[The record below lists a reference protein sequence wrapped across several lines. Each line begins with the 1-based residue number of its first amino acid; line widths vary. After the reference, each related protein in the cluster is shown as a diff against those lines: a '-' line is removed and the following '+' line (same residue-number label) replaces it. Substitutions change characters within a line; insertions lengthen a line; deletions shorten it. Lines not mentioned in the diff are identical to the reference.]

1 MVYTKTRLKKED
13 KILIILIIITI
24 LSVFIISGMD
34 NAINSQLLNKLT
46 EIIFFSLFGLFMY
59 DLIIRTT
66 NIAELFIA
74 FFLNTLTSVFILSI
88 LNNSFYKLLAF
99 ILFVIIII
107 PLALGFI
114 FKSLTAEAIMRIII
128 LSIALSILFFT
139 SVHFVAFPLP

>member
-24 LSVFIISGMD
+24 LSVFIISGID

>member
-1 MVYTKTRLKKED
+1 MVYTKTKIKKED

-24 LSVFIISGMD
+24 LSVFIISGID
-34 NAINSQLLNKLT
+34 NAINSQLSNNLT
-46 EIIFFSLFGLFMY
+46 VIILFSLFGLFMY

-114 FKSLTAEAIMRIII
+114 FKNLTAEAIMRIII
-128 LSIALSILFFT
+128 LSIAFSILFFT
-139 SVHFVAFPLP
+139 SVHFVVFPLP

>member
-1 MVYTKTRLKKED
+1 MVNTKTRLKKED

-24 LSVFIISGMD
+24 LSVFIISGID

>member
-24 LSVFIISGMD
+24 LSVFIISGID

-74 FFLNTLTSVFILSI
+74 FS
-88 LNNSFYKLLAF
+88 
-99 ILFVIIII
+99 
-107 PLALGFI
+107 
-114 FKSLTAEAIMRIII
+114 
-128 LSIALSILFFT
+128 
-139 SVHFVAFPLP
+139 